1 MKIKIII
8 LFLLLGTV
16 PQLFAQ
22 TFSTWGTDFWVAYL
36 TNWHPNDVDEYIISI
51 SGSRA
56 CTAVISN
63 PNTGWSHTVSVPANG
78 VANYSVPEAQCK
90 PLGSCTTRNV
100 GLHITATDSVQV
112 FVYNHSGTESS
123 CDASNIYSTG
133 SLGSEYIV
141 QTYPF
146 TNGTANACAEF
157 CILAI
162 QNNTELEITYHGA
175 TSTGIPSGATRT
187 VTLNAGQVYQ
197 VQSPMGAGNG
207 DFSGTIVTSNN
218 HNGEP
223 FAIFMGNTVT
233 NAPFDHYV
241 SADHTYMQALP
252 SSVWQKKWIVVPSAW
267 NDLDVIRITAKCD
280 STEVYKDGSFVCNLN
295 RGETREINIT
305 TAAYIT
311 TSSPCELVQYLSSR
325 TRGGVGTDWGDV
337 AAFVPNA
344 ITCKTTSATFP
355 SFSLLARP
363 NYSNK
368 YYVNVVFPTI
378 EDSSLRLDGNLI
390 STSAT
395 AIPGTP
401 YSYKRLEVSNANH
414 TLSTSGSGFMASA
427 YGLAENWEAYIIS
440 LGGTGQYST
449 LADTVHLTTCHNPFE
464 YGGSQFTQS
473 GMYTLVNACNDV
485 TVLDLTISEIDTIDF
500 DTVVCDDYCIWQGH
514 IYRSSGIYTKT
525 VAVGEYGCDS
535 VRRMHLQ
542 LAQNNDTT
550 LNFRVCDSVFVYDG
564 SVYDIPEGGL
574 RLDLTYQ
581 SVNGCDSV
589 VHINAE
595 RFNGYYVEIDTG
607 SCFDFCTL
615 LDTTLAVPGEY
626 TFDFTTASG
635 CDSTVV
641 VHLQHFPSY
650 YFETRDTIVEGQ
662 EYSWIDGNK
671 YDSETD
677 VNYSL
682 LTSHGCDSV
691 YHLILDCIPRDLP
704 VIWTPNVFTPNK
716 PDNQTFRVLSSNVE
730 WMSVSVFHRWGERI
744 CTFDGLT
751 ESWDGTYKGR
761 LCPQATY
768 VYQIRYSVYGES
780 GMKKQLFG
788 SVTLLR

>member
-1 MKIKIII
+1 MKRIVVI
-8 LFLLLGTV
+8 LLMLSGALH
-16 PQLFAQ
+16 PLFAQ

-36 TNWHPNDVDEYIISI
+36 TNWYPNDVDEYVISI
-51 SGSRA
+51 SGPRA

-90 PLGSCTTRNV
+90 PMGSCTTRNV
-100 GLHITATDSVQV
+100 GLHVTATDLVQV
-112 FVYNHSGTESS
+112 FVYNHSGSESS
-123 CDASNIYSTG
+123 CDATNIYSTL

-146 TNGTANACAEF
+146 TNGTASACAEF

-162 QNNTELEITYHGA
+162 QDSTELEINYQGA

-207 DFSGTIVTSNN
+207 DFSGTIISSNN

-223 FAIFMGNTVT
+223 FAVFMGNTVT
-233 NAPFDHYV
+233 NAPSDHYV
-241 SADHTYMQALP
+241 SADHTYMQAMP
-252 SSVWQKKWIVVPSAW
+252 STAWQKKWIVVPSAW
-267 NDLDVIRITAKCD
+267 NNLDVIRITARCD
-280 STEVYKDGSFVCNLN
+280 GTGVYKNGSFICNLN
-295 RGETREINIT
+295 RGETHELNIFS
-305 TAAYIT
+305 AAYIT
-311 TSSPCELVQYLSSR
+311 TSHPCELVQYLSSR

-344 ITCKTTSATFP
+344 ISCKTVSATFP

-368 YYVNVVFPTI
+368 YYVNVVFPST
-378 EDSSLRLDGNLI
+378 EDSLLRLDGNLI
-390 STSAT
+390 TDSAT
-395 AIPGTP
+395 VIPGTQ

-414 TLSTSGSGFMASA
+414 TLTSSGSGFMASA

-464 YGGSQFTQS
+464 YEGHQFTQS
-473 GMYTLVNACNDV
+473 GVYTFANNCNEV
-485 TVLDLTISEIDTIDF
+485 EVLDLTINTVDTIDF
-500 DTVVCDDYCIWQGH
+500 DTTVCGAFCIWWGQ
-514 IYRSSGIYTKT
+514 IYRTSGTYSKT
-525 VAVGEYGCDS
+525 IAVGESGCDS

-542 LAQNNDTT
+542 LIPNADTT
-550 LNFRVCDSVFVYDG
+550 LNFRICDSVFVYDDT
-564 SVYDIPEGGL
+564 VYDIPEGGT

-589 VHINAE
+589 VHINVE
-595 RFNGYYVEIDTG
+595 RFDGYYLEIDTG
-607 SCFDFCTL
+607 SCFDFYTL
-615 LDTTLAVPGEY
+615 PDTSLAVPGDY
-626 TFDFTTASG
+626 TFDFTTSSG

-641 VHLQHFPSY
+641 LHLQHYPSY
-650 YFETRDTIVEGQ
+650 YFETQDTIMEGQ
-662 EYSWIDGNK
+662 DYSWIDGNN
-671 YDSETD
+671 YNYEAD

-682 LTSHGCDSV
+682 QTSHGCDSV
-691 YHLILDCIPRDLP
+691 YHLILHYIMRDAP
-704 VIWTPNVFTPNK
+704 VIWAPNVFTPNES
-716 PDNQTFRVLSSNVE
+716 DNQTFRVLSSNVE
-730 WMSVSVFHRWGERI
+730 WMSVSVFHRWGEHI

-751 ESWDGTYKGR
+751 ESWDGTYKGKP
-761 LCPQATY
+761 CQQATY
-768 VYQIRYSVYGES
+768 VYQIRYTVYGES
-780 GMKKQLFG
+780 GIKKHLFG